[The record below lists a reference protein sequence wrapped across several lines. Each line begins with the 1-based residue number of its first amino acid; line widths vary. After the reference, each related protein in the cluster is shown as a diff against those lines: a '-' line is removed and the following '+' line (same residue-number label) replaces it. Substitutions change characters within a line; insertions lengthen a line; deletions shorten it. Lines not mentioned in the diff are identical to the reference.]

1 MAGLGFG
8 GKRTLGRTKSGCI
21 GNLVIWLVVPKHGD
35 EMTDQ
40 EVLEDASSDG
50 VSEELSDT
58 NVGSLEHN
66 ISDIHMLLEKGMG
79 NGE

>member
-1 MAGLGFG
+1 
-8 GKRTLGRTKSGCI
+8 
-21 GNLVIWLVVPKHGD
+21 
-35 EMTDQ
+35 MTDQ

-58 NVGSLEHN
+58 NIGSLEHN
-66 ISDIHMLLEKGMG
+66 ISDIHVLLEKGMG